1 MSPDSPAFFFVF
13 RALEAWSG
21 KSAARREAKEC
32 LVFVG
37 QLSKMQMN
45 GG

>member
-13 RALEAWSG
+13 RALPEWNG
-21 KSAARREAKEC
+21 KSAACREAKEC
-32 LVFVG
+32 LVFVR

-45 GG
+45 DG